1 MGENKDKFDPLFVNL
16 ILTLQSSAMQ
26 HMGKLKNPVTDKV
39 ERNLEQAE
47 LSIDMLDMLKKK
59 TGGNLTDEESDLI
72 VRSLNE
78 LKMNFMDEKM
88 KDEKASAEE
97 DSTEDPEKDES
108 EDETEAE
115 KDESKDETEA
125 EKASEEE

>member
-1 MGENKDKFDPLFVNL
+1 
-16 ILTLQSSAMQ
+16 
-26 HMGKLKNPVTDKV
+26 MGKLKNPVTDKV

-78 LKMNFMDEKM
+78 LKMNFMDEKL
-88 KDEKASAEE
+88 KDEKAPEEE

-108 EDETEAE
+108 KDGTET
-115 KDESKDETEA
+115 

>member
-1 MGENKDKFDPLFVNL
+1 MDENKDKFDPLLLNL
-16 ILTLQSSAMQ
+16 ILTFHSTAMQ
-26 HMGKLKNPVTDKV
+26 SMGKLKNPVTDKV
-39 ERNLEQAE
+39 ERDLGQAE

-59 TGGNLTDEESDLI
+59 TDGNLSEEESEFI
-72 VRSLNE
+72 VRTLNE

-88 KDEKASAEE
+88 KDEKAPQEE
-97 DSTEDPEKDES
+97 ESPEKP
-108 EDETEAE
+108 E

>member
-1 MGENKDKFDPLFVNL
+1 
-16 ILTLQSSAMQ
+16 
-26 HMGKLKNPVTDKV
+26 MGKLKNPVTDKV

-47 LSIDMLDMLKKK
+47 LSIDMLDMLKNK

-78 LKMNFMDEKM
+78 LKMNFMDEKL
-88 KDEKASAEE
+88 KDEKASVEE
-97 DSTEDPEKDES
+97 DSTEDP
-108 EDETEAE
+108 E

>member
-1 MGENKDKFDPLFVNL
+1 
-16 ILTLQSSAMQ
+16 
-26 HMGKLKNPVTDKV
+26 MGKLKNPVTDKV

-97 DSTEDPEKDES
+97 DSS
-108 EDETEAE
+108 EDTEE
-115 KDESKDETEA
+115 DESKDETEA
-125 EKASEEE
+125 EKPSEEE

>member
-1 MGENKDKFDPLFVNL
+1 MDFQFTEEQLFDNL
-16 ILTLQSSAMQ
+16 ISSLV
-26 HMGKLKNPVTDKV
+26 HSVWVSLGKIKNPMTDKI
-39 ERNLEQAE
+39 ERNLFAA
-47 LSIDMLDMLKKK
+47 SMNIDMLDMLKKK

-88 KDEKASAEE
+88 KDEKAPAEE

-115 KDESKDETEA
+115 K
-125 EKASEEE
+125 ASEEE

>member
-1 MGENKDKFDPLFVNL
+1 
-16 ILTLQSSAMQ
+16 
-26 HMGKLKNPVTDKV
+26 MGKLKNPATDKV
-39 ERNLEQAE
+39 ERDLKQAE

-59 TGGNLTDEESDLI
+59 TDGNLSEEETEFI
-72 VRSLNE
+72 ARTLNE

-88 KDEKASAEE
+88 KDEKAPAEE

-115 KDESKDETEA
+115 KP
-125 EKASEEE
+125 SEEE

>member
-1 MGENKDKFDPLFVNL
+1 
-16 ILTLQSSAMQ
+16 
-26 HMGKLKNPVTDKV
+26 MGKLKNPITDKV

-88 KDEKASAEE
+88 KDEKAPAEE
-97 DSTEDPEKDES
+97 DSTKDPEKDES

-115 KDESKDETEA
+115 K
-125 EKASEEE
+125 ASEEE